1 MILKN
6 AWRNIWRNKRRTLI
20 TASSV
25 FFAVFFALLM
35 RSVQLGTLYKMVDDT
50 VDAYS
55 GAVQVHAKGYWDEK
69 TVNNSFLRDALMES
83 KIFELVN
90 VRAVV
95 PRFESFALASSGPKT
110 KGVMVIGIDP
120 DVENAFSGIAKRVRL
135 GEYLTDNEQAVLL
148 GADLADYLGLQINDT
163 VVLLG
168 QGYQGVSAAGKYRI
182 KGLVKFPNPKI
193 NKAML
198 FIPIGQAQMLYGAE
212 NRLTSLNI
220 GLHNNLLSIHLS
232 NKIKQNTNLEMY
244 EIMPWEEMMVEFV
257 QMIKTKNVSS
267 TFMLALLYI
276 IVGFGVLGTII
287 MMVSERMREFGILVA
302 MGMKKR
308 LLALIVIMETVLI
321 GFLGLIAGAISS
333 LPIIWYYAHNPIR
346 IEGEMGQMY
355 EEFGVEP
362 VIKFMMEPTVFFNQ
376 TYVVLLIVLVSVI
389 YPIAKIASINP
400 VKAMRMN

>member
-6 AWRNIWRNKRRTLI
+6 AWRNIWRNRRRTLI

-25 FFAVFFALLM
+25 FFAVFFALIM

-55 GAVQVHAKGYWDEK
+55 GAIQVHSKGYWNEK
-69 TVNNSFLRDALMES
+69 TVNNSFLRDAGLES
-83 KIFELVN
+83 KISELRN
-90 VRAVV
+90 VRVVV

-120 DVENAFSGIAKRVRL
+120 QVDDAFSGIAKRVKI
-135 GEYLTDNEQAVLL
+135 GDYLSDNEQAVLL
-148 GADLADYLGLQINDT
+148 GTDLADYLGLQINDT
-163 VVLLG
+163 VVLIG
-168 QGYQGVSAAGKYRI
+168 QGFQGVSSAGKYRI

-198 FIPIGQAQMLYGAE
+198 FIPIGQAQALYGAE
-212 NRLTSLNI
+212 SRLTSLNI
-220 GLHNNLLSIHLS
+220 GLHNNLISIQTA
-232 NKIKQNTNLEMY
+232 NQIKLNTNVEVY
-244 EIMPWEEMMVEFV
+244 EVMPWEEMMVEFV

-276 IVGFGVLGTII
+276 IVGFGVLGTVI

-308 LLALIVIMETVLI
+308 LLALMVMMETLFI
-321 GFLGLIAGAISS
+321 GFLGLITGAISS
-333 LPIIWYYAHNPIR
+333 LPIIWYYALNPIR
-346 IEGEMGQMY
+346 IEGEMAKIY
-355 EEFGVEP
+355 EDLGVEP
-362 VIKFMMEPTVFFNQ
+362 VIKFMMEPSVFFNQ
-376 TYVVLLIVLVSVI
+376 TYVVLLIVFVSVI
-389 YPIAKIASINP
+389 YPIIKIAAINP
-400 VKAMRMN
+400 VKAMKMN

>member
-168 QGYQGVSAAGKYRI
+168 QGYQGVSAAGKYQI